1 MAQPKKKH
9 TSRPQPAQDRRRR
22 PTGHGAPVDCPV
34 ARSCGGCAL
43 IGTPYAEQLRFK
55 RETIRRTLGKERTLR
70 QVPVARCIPSPLRT
84 GYRSRAKL
92 ATVVQGKRVQIG
104 LYQRHTNRIIDAAP
118 CIIHRPAIQTA
129 LEPIRAWL
137 GAHGLSQP
145 QGPIKH
151 LDLRESADG
160 RLVLT
165 LVSIAH
171 PRRLGMLPVDELQ
184 DRLEGRLDALGINH
198 SPQKTSYV
206 FGDHT
211 TFARGPEFFQAPLP
225 PGRTESPSLN
235 VPNLG
240 FFQINA
246 SQIPGIT
253 REMWTFLSE
262 VEPRVVA
269 DLFCGVGT
277 WGLLLAAGPEGRGIG
292 RVLGIEEVE
301 SAIDCAKMNAQ
312 QLGLADR
319 SAFRAGRVEQVFP
332 RLARKEPV
340 DAVIINPGRP
350 GCRGEVLG
358 TLLRSGARRAVYLSC
373 NPYTL
378 ARDLTVLRR
387 GGMRATQ
394 VIPVDMMPQTDQV
407 EAMALLEAKK
417 PKEPKEPSA

>member
-1 MAQPKKKH
+1 MAHHDKKR

-22 PTGHGAPVDCPV
+22 PTRRRAPENCPV

-55 RETIRRTLGKERTLR
+55 TETLRRTLGRESALR
-70 QVPVARCIPSPLRT
+70 QVPVARCIPSPMRT

-92 ATVVQGKRVQIG
+92 ATVEQGKRVQIG
-104 LYQRHTNRIIDAAP
+104 LYQRRTNRVIDAAP
-118 CIIHRPAIQTA
+118 CLIHRPAIQTA
-129 LEPIRAWL
+129 LDPIRAWL
-137 GAHGLSQP
+137 GEHGLAQP
-145 QGPIKH
+145 RGPLKH
-151 LDLRESADG
+151 LDLRETLDG
-160 RLVLT
+160 RLLLT
-165 LVSIAH
+165 LVSTAS
-171 PRRLGMLPVDELQ
+171 PRRLGTLPLDELQ
-184 DRLEGRLDALGINH
+184 DRLDGRLDGLGINH

-206 FGDHT
+206 FGEHT
-211 TFARGPEFFQAPLP
+211 TFARGPEFFDAPLP
-225 PGRTESPSLN
+225 PGRDKSPSLR

-240 FFQINA
+240 FFQINV

-253 REMWTFLSE
+253 REMWSFLRE
-262 VEPRVVA
+262 VEPRVLA

-277 WGLLLAAGPEGRGIG
+277 WGLLLASSQGAGIERL
-292 RVLGIEEVE
+292 LGIEEVE
-301 SAIDCAKMNAQ
+301 SAIDCAKANAR
-312 QLGLADR
+312 QLGLSDR
-319 SAFRAGRVEQVFP
+319 TAFRAGRVEQMFP

-340 DAVIINPGRP
+340 DAVILNPGRP

-378 ARDLTVLRR
+378 ARDLIVLRR

-417 PKEPKEPSA
+417 PRPPSR